1 LESTA
6 LNGSFLQLPAAS
18 QAVQKR
24 RESVRKCVS
33 ERKFKGKTVLKDI
46 HTEKFKKVNGEEEEE
61 VQKGLNNSLEKNSKR
76 CEEVQNGVKK
86 FKMVK

>member
-1 LESTA
+1 MCIREEVQRQNS
-6 LNGSFLQLPAAS
+6 S
-18 QAVQKR
+18 QRYTYREVQK
-24 RESVRKCVS
+24 
-33 ERKFKGKTVLKDI
+33 GL
-46 HTEKFKKVNGEEEEE
+46 NGEEEEV